1 MDEIS
6 VTQLDSLAQDFLALS
21 ETYTGNAPPDPYPI
35 LADLRRQMPVM
46 PGDILA
52 RYHVPSQADYANS
65 GRPVMTVFRYA
76 DVLAILRDPVTW
88 KSYILADGF
97 GASVENLLL
106 TAMDGAD
113 HKRFR
118 ALFSPPF
125 AVTAIQ
131 RMQTALMR
139 PLIRDEFA
147 DKLRPRGKADL
158 VRDFSLP
165 FPVRVVYALFGFPD
179 DNAAVMQFAAWVL
192 QILNGPQIDPARIAV
207 TGPTAMRAAQAL
219 YDRVLAIVQWERA
232 AGRVGDNLLGFM
244 LSAELD
250 GQSFTD
256 AQIASFLRMLLLA
269 ATETTSRSFA
279 NMMVM
284 LFANRDTLER
294 LRGDRTLLGK
304 AVSESMRLDPTATN
318 LARIA
323 TRDLTVSGVVIPEGT
338 AVTLSIGAANRD
350 PETYENP
357 DAFWINRP
365 NRPAL
370 SFGFGPHM
378 CLGMHIARLEM
389 EEALNALLDFP
400 NLRLDPDYPPPVIR
414 GLQMRGPDAVHA
426 VWDS

>member
-6 VTQLDSLAQDFLALS
+6 GAPLDSLAHDFLALS
-21 ETYTGNAPPDPYPI
+21 ETYTGTAPADPYPV
-35 LADLRRQMPVM
+35 LAELRQQTPVM
-46 PGDILA
+46 QGDLLA

-65 GRPVMTVFRYA
+65 GRPVMTVFRYK

-88 KSYILADGF
+88 KSYIVADGF
-97 GASVENLLL
+97 GASVENLML
-106 TAMDGAD
+106 TGMDGAD
-113 HKRFR
+113 HKKFR

-125 AVTAIQ
+125 AAAAIQ
-131 RMQTALMR
+131 RMQKTLMR

-147 DKLRPRGKADL
+147 TPLLPRGRADL

-179 DNAAVMQFAAWVL
+179 DTTAVMQFAGWVL
-192 QILNGPQIDPARIAV
+192 RILNGPQIDPARIAQ
-207 TGPTAMRAAQAL
+207 TGPAAMQAAQAL
-219 YDRVLAIVQWERA
+219 YDKVLAIVQAARA

-244 LSAELD
+244 LGAELD
-250 GQSFTD
+250 GEAFSD

-284 LFANRDTLER
+284 LFANPNSLQR
-294 LRGDRTLLGK
+294 LRGDRSLLGK

-323 TRDLTVSGVVIPEGT
+323 SKDVTVSGVLIPQGT

-357 DAFWINRP
+357 DAFWLDRP
-365 NRPAL
+365 MRPAL

-389 EEALNALLDFP
+389 EEALDALLDFP

-426 VWDS
+426 VWDT